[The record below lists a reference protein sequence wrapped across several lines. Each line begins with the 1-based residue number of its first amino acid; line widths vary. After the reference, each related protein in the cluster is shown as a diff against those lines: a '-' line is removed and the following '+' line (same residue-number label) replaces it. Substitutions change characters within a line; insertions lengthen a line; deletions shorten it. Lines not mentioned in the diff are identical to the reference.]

1 MQSQVL
7 APPFPVFKER
17 REWIRIIPKPFIMEL
32 FNTLFI
38 TELKTTFGTWN
49 KLLLSILGRMETEAK
64 IKQAQLPCAFFFFF
78 LVGKQYFSEKL
89 KFQWKKEV

>member
-7 APPFPVFKER
+7 APPFPVFKEL
-17 REWIRIIPKPFIMEL
+17 REWIRIILKPFIMEL

-38 TELKTTFGTWN
+38 TELKTTFENLEQTSGEYFGEDGDRGKN
-49 KLLLSILGRMETEAK
+49 KAGSAALR
-64 IKQAQLPCAFFFFF
+64 FFFFF